1 MQKNGKTYE
10 NVYDIPLPKPKRPNL
25 KLALAQ
31 AEKKTNAQELTVE
44 TERAK

>member
-10 NVYDIPLPKPKRPNL
+10 NVYDIPLPKPKRPNF
-25 KLALAQ
+25 KQALPQ
-31 AEKKTNAQELTVE
+31 EEKKTNAQELAVE